1 MESEVGL
8 HRQRSHSDTF
18 DSAAA
23 SDFFTFLFVPFAVR
37 AYLGTLLLAGWS
49 GSFEVRHHLLN
60 RISQERL
67 ITLRLSGAFRLLHEG
82 GWSCAVLIHARQSVH
97 GAHISILGWFGK
109 TLAACDAMCA
119 HMARS
124 HSAHCRR
131 RDCSALIMTHI
142 RPGSLV
148 RGHPACWVVDGLIP
162 PQATQA
168 VRHLQRHQKVHCW
181 LLGLKPSIPASCVP
195 LL

>member
-1 MESEVGL
+1 M
-8 HRQRSHSDTF
+8 
-18 DSAAA
+18 
-23 SDFFTFLFVPFAVR
+23 R
-37 AYLGTLLLAGWS
+37 AYLGTLLLAGLSWW
-49 GSFEVRHHLLN
+49 FEVRHHLHNL
-60 RISQERL
+60 ISQESM
-67 ITLRLSGAFRLLHEG
+67 ITLRFAGAFRLLLEG
-82 GWSCAVLIHARQSVH
+82 GWSCAVLLHAWLGAH

-109 TLAACDAMCA
+109 ALAACDAMCA